1 MKQRYNMDN
10 EVIIKCQW
18 CHGDAVK
25 LFHRDCYAWRD
36 DFSFDQRNKVKIF
49 ICQDCGRVMFED
61 FYANEE

>member
-10 EVIIKCQW
+10 EVTIKCQW

-25 LFHRDCYAWRD
+25 LWHHDDYKWFD
-36 DFSFDQRNKVKIF
+36 DFSFDGRNKVKIF